1 MSTQP
6 EQPLHTHR
14 RKLGILD
21 YAIAILLVW
30 FVATAVTRGDQIWL
44 LFMIAIALLILYT
57 TQWRY
62 DLYPD
67 RLVIRC
73 IALRRTTIR
82 YDAVADAGTVSMAM
96 IGTGVLVVMH
106 SGRRLLLR
114 PVDQR
119 AFVEQMGALVSARR
133 REQESEQDGEG

>member
-44 LFMIAIALLILYT
+44 LFMIAVALLILYT

-62 DLYPD
+62 DLYAD

-73 IALRRTTIR
+73 IALRRTTVR
-82 YDAVADAGTVSMAM
+82 YDAVADAGIVSMAM

-106 SGRRLLLR
+106 SGRRILLR

-119 AFVEQMGALVSARR
+119 AFVEQMGALVNARR
-133 REQESEQDGEG
+133 REQEGEQDGEG

>member
-1 MSTQP
+1 MSAQP
-6 EQPLHTHR
+6 EQPLHSHR

-73 IALRRTTIR
+73 LALRRTTVR
-82 YDAVADAGTVSMAM
+82 YDAVADAGTVRMAM
-96 IGTGVLVVMH
+96 IGSGVLVVMH
-106 SGRRLLLR
+106 SGRRMLLR
-114 PVDQR
+114 PVDQG
-119 AFVEQMGALVSARR
+119 AFVEQLGALVGARR
-133 REQESEQDGEG
+133 KEQEEEG